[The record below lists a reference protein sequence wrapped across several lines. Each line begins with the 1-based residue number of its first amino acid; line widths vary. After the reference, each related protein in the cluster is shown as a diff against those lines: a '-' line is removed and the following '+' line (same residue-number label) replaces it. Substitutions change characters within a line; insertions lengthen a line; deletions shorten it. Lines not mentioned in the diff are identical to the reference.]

1 MDSNIVKNFRMR
13 LKRYGFSN
21 ISIHRVH
28 PSYDIYHV
36 KFIDPNL
43 HPYSMDLN
51 ETQMKYEPQV
61 IFFNKY
67 RFIY

>member
-13 LKRYGFSN
+13 LKRYGFTN
-21 ISIHRVH
+21 IHLHRIHCN
-28 PSYDIYHV
+28 YNIYHL
-36 KFIDPNL
+36 KCLDPNGY
-43 HPYSMDLN
+43 PFSVDLN

-67 RFIY
+67 HFNY